1 MSLVTSLDNPLER
14 LQVLPNAMNWR
25 GVWNN
30 TTQYYRNDVVLSPID
45 TASYIALNVSV
56 LGGADPSL
64 TPADWQILASATT
77 GVIGL
82 TAGPGIAIGGTP
94 TLPTVSNTGVL
105 VATAGT
111 GITNTNTA
119 TNPQFENTG
128 ILSLSVAAP
137 GLSSTGGQNP
147 TITNTGVLSVVS
159 GGPGVQVTG
168 TNIPTILN
176 TGVLGLTAVAPG
188 LLLTPAPTL
197 QTPQLQNT
205 GVLSIAGGP
214 GIIVGG
220 SPQNPTLTLSATSSP
235 PILSLITTT
244 SIPGGGSIPTGT
256 TGSSTLFPSGT
267 SQIALDLLN
276 GVGDPFGTWVL
287 DLTGFTFYVDAP
299 AGGTNTITLA
309 IEDTTTG
316 GGPYTYTG
324 IVGTG
329 NVNVDTTRPLYLS
342 AGKFY
347 LDVAACRAT
356 GFRKLST
363 LLVSNDT
370 GATITPTGFGAVP
383 CYYYP
388 NGIQ

>member
-1 MSLVTSLDNPLER
+1 MSLITSLDNPLER
-14 LQVLPNAMNWR
+14 LQVLPDAMNWR

-45 TASYIALNVSV
+45 TATYIALNVST

-77 GVIGL
+77 GVIGI

-94 TLPTVSNTGVL
+94 TLPVISNTGVL
-105 VATAGT
+105 TATAGP

-128 ILSLSVAAP
+128 VLSLSVATP
-137 GLSSTGGQNP
+137 GLSSTGGNNP

-159 GGPGVQVTG
+159 GGLGVQVTG
-168 TNIPTILN
+168 TNIPTIIN
-176 TGVLGLTAVAPG
+176 TGVLGLNVVAPG
-188 LLLTPAPTL
+188 LSSTGGNNPTI
-197 QTPQLQNT
+197 TNT
-205 GVLSIAGGP
+205 GVNTIVAGAGISVSGPPTTPTIA
-214 GIIVGG
+214 
-220 SPQNPTLTLSATSSP
+220 LTATSSP
-235 PILSLITTT
+235 PILSLITGT
-244 SIPGGGSIPTGT
+244 SIPGAGSIPTGT
-256 TGSSTLFPSGT
+256 TGSTFFTLSPT
-267 SQIALDLLN
+267 SQLALDLLN
-276 GVGDPFGTWVL
+276 GVGDPNGTWVL
-287 DLTGFTFYVDAP
+287 DLTGFTFYVYAP

-309 IEDTTTG
+309 IEDVTTV

-324 IVGTG
+324 IPGTG
-329 NVNVDTTRPLYLS
+329 IVNVDANRPLYLS

-356 GFRKLST
+356 GFRVINAVLF
-363 LLVSNDT
+363 SNDT
-370 GATITPTGFGAVP
+370 GADIYTTAFGAIP